1 MRINPKRKSL
11 ALLGVIILTISLL
24 TTPGCATLDVDSYDT
39 GASIASDGI
48 PAVKLD
54 GVPAERYTEPS
65 DQNNVNSSTK
75 SITDKLVVRFIYVGK
90 GDCALIS
97 CDGKALLID
106 GGPSSASSKLYAILK
121 RLGITHLDYIIATHP
136 DADHCGGIAGAL
148 NFADC
153 GTFYCSVTK
162 HDTKTFN
169 SILKYLGDTPVTI
182 PSLGNTF
189 SLGAAQVEFVGPVKR
204 TSDTNDGSLV
214 CKITLGNSSFLFTG
228 DAEET
233 SEFLMANSSV
243 DIDADVLK
251 VGHHGSNT
259 SSSDLFLSK
268 VTPKYA
274 IISVGSN
281 NYGHPSN
288 ETLQRLGNAGTE
300 VLRTDELGTIIMTTD
315 GNDIKLETTKGIIEK

>member
-1 MRINPKRKSL
+1 MRVNPKRKSF
-11 ALLGVIILTISLL
+11 ALLSVVILIISLL
-24 TTPGCATLDVDSYDT
+24 AIPGCATLDVDSCDT
-39 GASIASDGI
+39 GASIASDGT

-65 DQNNVNSSTK
+65 DQNDVSSSAA
-75 SITDKLVVRFIYVGK
+75 SITDKLVVRFIDVGQ

-97 CDGKALLID
+97 CGGKSLLID

-148 NFADC
+148 NYADC

-162 HDTKTFN
+162 HDTKTFS

-182 PSLGNTF
+182 PDLGDTF
-189 SLGAAQVEFVGPVKR
+189 DLGVARVEFVGPVKR
-204 TSDTNDGSLV
+204 TSDTNDSSLV
-214 CKITLGNSSFLFTG
+214 CKIAFGNSSFLFTG

-233 SEFLMANSSV
+233 SEFLMANGSA

-259 SSSDLFLSK
+259 SSSNLFLSK
-268 VTPKYA
+268 VTPEYA

-281 NYGHPSN
+281 NYGHPGN
-288 ETLQRLGNAGTE
+288 ETLQRLEDAGAE

-315 GNDIKLETTKGIIEK
+315 GNSISLETTKGIIEK